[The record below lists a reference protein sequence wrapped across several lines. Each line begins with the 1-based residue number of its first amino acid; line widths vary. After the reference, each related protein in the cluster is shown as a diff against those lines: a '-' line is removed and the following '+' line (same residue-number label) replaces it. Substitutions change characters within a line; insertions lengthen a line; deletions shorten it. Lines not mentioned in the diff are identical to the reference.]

1 MTTPKEIL
9 WTPTRIAALATVLIL
24 WFAAAVVIGTGEVL
38 ANHDGSF
45 LAPIAVSAVVPVALF
60 LALFRLVPGFRRFV
74 LAQDIETL
82 TTFQH
87 WRVVGFAFLLLYAHG
102 VLPAGF
108 AFPAG
113 VGDVAIGLAAP
124 VILARLRRD
133 PGYAQTAAFRRYHY
147 LGLLDFAVAV
157 TAAGLTAGAFP
168 VLHPEGPTSAPMDV
182 WPLNLFPSFIVPAF
196 IILHLTVLLK
206 LHAERPAA
214 QPRPAALETA

>member
-1 MTTPKEIL
+1 MTTPNEPL
-9 WTPTRIAALATVLIL
+9 WTPTRIAALATVTTV
-24 WFAAAVVIGTGEVL
+24 WFAAATVIGTGEL
-38 ANHDGSF
+38 LPNRGGGF
-45 LAPIAVSAVVPVALF
+45 LAPIAVTAILPVAVF
-60 LALFRLVPGFRRFV
+60 LALYRLSAGFRRFV

-87 WRVVGFAFLLLYAHG
+87 WRGVGFGFLLLYDHG

-124 VILARLRRD
+124 LVIARLRRD
-133 PGYAQTAAFRRYHY
+133 PSYAGTAAFRRYHY

-168 VLHPEGPTSAPMDV
+168 ALVPGGVTSAPMDV
-182 WPLNLFPSFIVPAF
+182 WPLSLFPSFIVPAF
-196 IILHLTVLLK
+196 IILHLIVLLK
-206 LHAERPAA
+206 LRAERAAPVA
-214 QPRPAALETA
+214 QPQYA